1 MRTLPARVGAAPF
14 FNQRSEDLS
23 EVQEPILGST
33 KSLSPAYISYRVNGL
48 VHPDIR
54 KAT

>member
-23 EVQEPILGST
+23 EVQEPILGSAEDGRQN
-33 KSLSPAYISYRVNGL
+33 LSAY
-48 VHPDIR
+48 
-54 KAT
+54 ATHILGYTIDLQVS